1 MHLHLYDNVTPVP
14 EKSAEKF
21 KRDFQTPHEVCRYM
35 VDLLPVGVKKVLEPT
50 PGDGNI
56 VKAAEAKGLIVTAP
70 IDYFQLPV
78 DRYDAVI
85 MNPPFSSKFTFLE
98 NAPETVTHTG
108 MRIGYWFLQEC
119 MKRSDIVIALMPW
132 FTISD
137 SDLRL
142 RFLMD
147 YGLKS
152 ITALPRKTFQYA
164 RIQTCI
170 FELNKGFKGDTVF
183 RSGRELLYPDEK
195 NNMFFR
201 S

>member
-1 MHLHLYDNVTPVP
+1 MHTHLYKNNST
-14 EKSAEKF
+14 ENSAEKF
-21 KRDFQTPHEVCRYM
+21 KRDFQTPPEVARYM
-35 VDLLPVGVKKVLEPT
+35 VDLLPFYVKNVLEPT

-56 VKAAEAKGLIVTAP
+56 VKEAEIKGLKVTAP
-70 IDYFQLPV
+70 GDYFLLPA

-85 MNPPFSSKFTFLE
+85 MNPPFSSKFTFLD

-108 MRIGYWFLQEC
+108 MRIGYWFLQDC
-119 MKRSDIVIALMPW
+119 MKRSDIIIALMPW

-170 FELNKGFKGDTVF
+170 FELHKGFKGETIF
-183 RSGRELLYPDEK
+183 RSGRELLYPNEK
-195 NNMFFR
+195 NNMFI
-201 S
+201 